1 MRLRG
6 PGRSQHG
13 QISGACE
20 SIADTGA
27 WDRQEIIQS
36 RGENYE
42 YSEDYGQSFSIN
54 IAYEHTNAQ
63 TKCLFPA
70 CSFALCESWGPG
82 IGHVSAGYWWSVC

>member
-6 PGRSQHG
+6 PGRPQHG

-27 WDRQEIIQS
+27 WDRQEIIQA
-36 RGENYE
+36 RVDNDQ
-42 YSEDYGQSFSIN
+42 YSEDYGQSFGIN
-54 IAYEHTNAQ
+54 IAYEHTNVQ

-70 CSFALCESWGPG
+70 L
-82 IGHVSAGYWWSVC
+82 